1 MFIAEPPILE
11 DAESCGNK
19 SSYRG
24 GLSGSGGGGA
34 ARGGTVDSLWA
45 WDGAG
50 EGRGMVLEV
59 AEGRA
64 VWIPVRVSCV
74 WSGLRDV
81 ARTNPLLSISMT
93 VRIKYSM

>member
-1 MFIAEPPILE
+1 MVIPETPILD

-34 ARGGTVDSLWA
+34 ARGGTVDSL
-45 WDGAG
+45 GAG
-50 EGRGMVLEV
+50 AWAGVGRGMVLEV

-64 VWIPVRVSCV
+64 VWMPVRV
-74 WSGLRDV
+74 
-81 ARTNPLLSISMT
+81 
-93 VRIKYSM
+93 